1 VTKKH
6 KLSPRG
12 QRRAAERA
20 AVSLAK
26 DRVRLA
32 ELEPGGA
39 PERPL
44 VVTSASVIDGRA
56 RDTLCA
62 VCEAGLEL
70 EDHEVVAHASG
81 SLRRARLVCKECHT
95 PRTIWFRIVPPL
107 PS

>member
-6 KLSPRG
+6 KLSKRG

-39 PERPL
+39 PERPI
-44 VVTSASVIDGRA
+44 VVDSASVVESRA
-56 RDTLCA
+56 RDTRCA

-70 EDHEVVAHASG
+70 ADHDVVAHAG
-81 SLRRARLVCKECHT
+81 ASLRRTRLVCKECHT
-95 PRTIWFRIVPPL
+95 PRVIWFRIAPPMAN
-107 PS
+107 